1 MRTVS
6 EETSQAGAPPAAAAA
21 VGPAFDALA
30 RARAAVAD
38 LRDALEGVAASDLAE
53 LTAQVRASEIRVGAL
68 ETEYYQAM
76 SRIDESEIASRGF
89 VTPHNVNYVAVD
101 GTPTLTRADR

>member
-1 MRTVS
+1 MPSKTITILAV
-6 EETSQAGAPPAAAAA
+6 TAGA
-21 VGPAFDALA
+21 LL
-30 RARAAVAD
+30 VAYVACMATAIFFAT
-38 LRDALEGVAASDLAE
+38 LRTE